1 MSTAVQTPIAPATPL
16 NALDEARALP
26 LDTKF
31 TLGTELTNV
40 QRAFMHLNGFLH
52 FRGAA
57 TQAEVDSL
65 IAAIDD
71 IQKQWL
77 SEGRD
82 SVYGI
87 PLFVGKDHQG
97 LPFIQRLPFT
107 SSFSPVIRAFVRDER
122 FKPVRGLIGEHTRVG
137 DEEKDGVV
145 FNRNLNV
152 PGSAYSRLG
161 WHTDGL
167 RSLFY
172 LRMPGPMLNV
182 GFHLDRIHKE
192 DGGLRLIP
200 GSHTQGFLDMCFR
213 KPYFVAHKPDPKEIA
228 VETEPG
234 DLTVHDG
241 RMWHRVEVS
250 PHTGERSLRRS
261 MYVPYL
267 TDTYSPKSDASK
279 MPLYHRLGR
288 VMRRVGWRG

>member
-1 MSTAVQTPIAPATPL
+1 MATTATIPTHT
-16 NALDEARALP
+16 NALEEARALP

-31 TLGTELTNV
+31 TLGTEISNV
-40 QRAFMHLNGFLH
+40 QRAFMHLNGYLH

-57 TQAEVDSL
+57 TQGEVDTINGEISG
-65 IAAIDD
+65 
-71 IQKQWL
+71 IQERWL
-77 SEGRD
+77 AENRT

-87 PLFVGKDHQG
+87 PLFVGKDHRG

-107 SSFSPVIRAFVRDER
+107 SNFSPMIRAFVRDDR

-145 FNRNLNV
+145 FNRNMNV
-152 PGSAYSRLG
+152 PSSAYSRLG

-167 RSLFY
+167 RALAY

-182 GFHLDRIHKE
+182 GFHLDRITKD

-200 GSHTQGFLDMCFR
+200 GTHKQGLFKMCFH
-213 KPYFVAHKPDPKEIA
+213 KAYFLSHRPDSKEIA
-228 VETEPG
+228 IETEPG

-241 RMWHRVEVS
+241 RMWHRVQVS

-267 TDTYSPKSDASK
+267 TDAYAPKSDASK
-279 MPLYHRLGR
+279 MPIYHRLGCTL
-288 VMRRVGWRG
+288 RRVGVKV